1 MGPAASQTQ
10 GYGLRD
16 AKDRG
21 LRRMVTVMLSVRFP
35 LSQRNVVYDRGI
47 ATVFELMPDSRLNC
61 ASDACDRGL
70 AAVTSGVVVA
80 LP

>member
-1 MGPAASQTQ
+1 
-10 GYGLRD
+10 
-16 AKDRG
+16 
-21 LRRMVTVMLSVRFP
+21 MLSVRFP